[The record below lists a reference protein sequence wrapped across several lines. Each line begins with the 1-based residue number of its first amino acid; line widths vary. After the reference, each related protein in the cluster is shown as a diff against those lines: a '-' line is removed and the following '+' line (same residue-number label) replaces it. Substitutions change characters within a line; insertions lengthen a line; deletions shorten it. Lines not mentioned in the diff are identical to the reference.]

1 MDFKGK
7 GYVEVADIVEAKFVY
22 RMPFPKEV
30 CMSVIKSVMIR
41 SWKIF

>member
-30 CMSVIKSVMIR
+30 RTVHMSVI
-41 SWKIF
+41 